1 MENNVFERLA
11 KKYDTEE
18 RIELAKV
25 ILKEV
30 RPELRNSKSKSLIDY
45 GSGTGLISLELSG
58 LVDSILL
65 VDSSKQMLEVAE
77 AKISRN
83 GITNSKVLYS
93 DFTQET
99 PELNADIVLMS
110 LVLLHIPDTKKI
122 LQELF
127 NIIND
132 GGKLIIIDFD
142 KNDKINHPKVHNG
155 FSHEELK
162 KRLSEVGFKSIEIKT
177 FYHGNRIFMNQDASM
192 FISSSIKWFLDF
204 LFLSSHNL
212 FGIILKAK
220 TRGTRGL
227 A

>member
-1 MENNVFERLA
+1 MESNIFEQMA
-11 KKYDTEE
+11 KRYDTEE

-25 ILKEV
+25 TVNEV

-45 GSGTGLISLELSG
+45 GSGTGLISLELSD

-65 VDSSKQMLEVAE
+65 VDSSKQMLEVAK
-77 AKISRN
+77 AKISHK

-99 PELNADIVLMS
+99 PELKADIVLMS

-127 NIIND
+127 NILNN

-142 KNDKINHPKVHNG
+142 KNDKIHHPNVHNG

-177 FYHGNRIFMNQDASM
+177 FYHGNRIFMNQNASM
-192 FISSSIKWFLDF
+192 FISSSIK
-204 LFLSSHNL
+204 
-212 FGIILKAK
+212 
-220 TRGTRGL
+220 
-227 A
+227 

>member
-1 MENNVFERLA
+1 MA
-11 KKYDTEE
+11 KRYDTEE

-25 ILKEV
+25 IVKEV
-30 RPELRNSKSKSLIDY
+30 RPALRNSKSKSLIDY
-45 GSGTGLISLELSG
+45 GSGTGLISLELSS

-65 VDSSKQMLEVAE
+65 VDSSKQMLDVAK
-77 AKISRN
+77 AKILDK

-99 PELNADIVLMS
+99 PELKADIILLS
-110 LVLLHIPDTKKI
+110 LVLLHISDTKNI

-127 NIIND
+127 NILNN

-162 KRLSEVGFKSIEIKT
+162 KGLYEVGFNSIEIKT

-192 FISSSIKWFLDF
+192 FISSSTK
-204 LFLSSHNL
+204 
-212 FGIILKAK
+212 
-220 TRGTRGL
+220 
-227 A
+227 

>member
-1 MENNVFERLA
+1 MENNVFEQMA
-11 KKYDTEE
+11 KRYDTEE

-25 ILKEV
+25 IVKEV

-45 GSGTGLISLELSG
+45 GSGTGLISLELSD

-65 VDSSKQMLEVAE
+65 VDSSKQMLEVAK
-77 AKISRN
+77 AKISHK

-99 PELNADIVLMS
+99 PELKADIVLMS

-127 NIIND
+127 NILNN

-177 FYHGNRIFMNQDASM
+177 FYHGNGIFMNQDASM
-192 FISSSIKWFLDF
+192 FISSSIK
-204 LFLSSHNL
+204 
-212 FGIILKAK
+212 
-220 TRGTRGL
+220 
-227 A
+227 

>member
-1 MENNVFERLA
+1 MENNVFEQLA
-11 KKYDTEE
+11 NRYDTEE

-25 ILKEV
+25 IVKEV

-45 GSGTGLISLELSG
+45 GSGTGLISLELSD

-65 VDSSKQMLEVAE
+65 VDSSKQMLEVAK
-77 AKISRN
+77 AKISHK

-99 PELNADIVLMS
+99 PELKADLVLLS

-127 NIIND
+127 SILTI

-162 KRLSEVGFKSIEIKT
+162 KRLSEAGFKSIEIKT

-192 FISSSIKWFLDF
+192 FISSSIK
-204 LFLSSHNL
+204 
-212 FGIILKAK
+212 
-220 TRGTRGL
+220 
-227 A
+227 